1 MNKIILGVKFALSY
15 FTLLPIRFDA
25 DDDLSHPRVLKS
37 MLLSLPFVGALLS
50 GLSIILFMGL
60 ESLGWLG
67 AIIAAVAYMVLYGFI
82 HTEAVID
89 VADAVYAAHSGKD
102 PYEIIKDPTV
112 GAMGV
117 LYGAGFVILKVA
129 ALSTLL
135 MHHLFLPF
143 VAIAVISRLSL
154 LVVIRTYEFRSSFV
168 TQLHT
173 NLRVVPL
180 ILLILL
186 CGTLGFYILSVKFL
200 ALFVTGVLTAL
211 LLSYAAKK
219 SLGFINGDVL
229 GMSLEGVELVLMVSV
244 LLIGFRSW

>member
-1 MNKIILGVKFALSY
+1 MNKIVLGVKFALSY
-15 FTLLPIRFDA
+15 FTLLPIRFKSE
-25 DDDLSHPRVLKS
+25 DDLSHPRVLKS
-37 MLLSLPFVGALLS
+37 MLLSLPFVGALLAL
-50 GLSIILFMGL
+50 LSIGIFIAL

-67 AIIAAVAYMVLYGFI
+67 AIIATVAYMVLYGFI

-89 VADAVYAAHSGKD
+89 VADAVHAAHSGKD

-117 LYGAGFVILKVA
+117 LYGVSFTLLKIA

-143 VAIAVISRLSL
+143 IAIALISRLSL
-154 LVVIRTYEFRSSFV
+154 LVLIRTYEFRSSFAS
-168 TQLHT
+168 QLHE

-200 ALFVTGVLTAL
+200 ALFVTGVVTAL
-211 LLSYAAKK
+211 LLSSLVNK

-229 GMSLEGVELVLMVSV
+229 GMSLEGVELVLMITA
-244 LLIGFRSW
+244 LLTCH